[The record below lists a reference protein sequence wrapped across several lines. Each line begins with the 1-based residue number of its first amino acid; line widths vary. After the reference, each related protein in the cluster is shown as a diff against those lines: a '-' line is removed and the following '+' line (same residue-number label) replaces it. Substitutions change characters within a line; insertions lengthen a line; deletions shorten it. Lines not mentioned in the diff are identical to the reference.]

1 MDSTITIYNS
11 PVYGGRPVTVT
22 YKNGPVTTF
31 EGRPVVE
38 GTHEGIV
45 RHDDGREMVRVNVKP
60 GHVIKE
66 IDGIYLDNIVKIEMI
81 QP

>member
-1 MDSTITIYNS
+1 MPDHE
-11 PVYGGRPVTVT
+11 VTRHT
-22 YKNGPVTTF
+22 REHRLYLSLDDLADLTCIAAD
-31 EGRPVVE
+31 
-38 GTHEGIV
+38 GIV